1 MLNAMFRRY
10 ISLCTE
16 AYILHPFLLNIHPA
30 HCKIFMDSPLSTASN
45 PFTTMLSLPGAWLST
60 WSLHSLVQ
68 GPNELCPVDCEKGPG
83 ILSRQKLER
92 RVDLVSSKTSTNDPA
107 GEAMGTDTALSI
119 RSARSSVT
127 DDDNSVISGDFYSF
141 VSEVCV
147 YTFFALACLT
157 YSSLLHSRTLT
168 PTKRCLPFPI

>member
-1 MLNAMFRRY
+1 MLNAIFRRY

-16 AYILHPFLLNIHPA
+16 AYILQPFLLNIHPA
-30 HCKIFMDSPLSTASN
+30 HCKIFMDPPLSTASN
-45 PFTTMLSLPGAWLST
+45 TFTTMLSLPGAWLST

-68 GPNELCPVDCEKGPG
+68 GPTELCPVDCEKGPG

-119 RSARSSVT
+119 RSARSLVT

-168 PTKRCLPFPI
+168 PTRCCLPFPI